1 MPEWLD
7 DAIPLETTHHASVL
21 VVRLLLALFF
31 GSLVAAVYRLSH
43 GRGKA
48 DGAALATT
56 LVLLCVLTA
65 MVSVVIGDS
74 VARAFGLVGAL
85 SIVRFR
91 TVVDD
96 TRDTAFV
103 IFAVIVGMGAGSGHL
118 LVPTIGIP
126 VVAVA
131 AFLLEWISP
140 ERAANS
146 SGTAMTSGTVVVRLG
161 LGHAPEDALNPVFT
175 RHTESC
181 RVTEAATARQGAAID
196 VTYAV
201 QLKESSSAPSLVT
214 ELNQIEG
221 VQNVELRMEAA

>member
-1 MPEWLD
+1 MPEWLN
-7 DAIPLETTHHASVL
+7 DALPSETTLHVGVL
-21 VVRLLLALFF
+21 TVRLCLALVF
-31 GSLVAAVYRLSH
+31 GSVVAAIYRLSH
-43 GRGKA
+43 GRDKQ
-48 DGAALATT
+48 DGAALTTT

-126 VVAVA
+126 VIALA
-131 AFLLEWISP
+131 AFLLEKLSP
-140 ERAANS
+140 VRSTRAS
-146 SGTAMTSGTVVVRLG
+146 TAVAAPGTVVVRLG
-161 LGHAPEDALNPVFT
+161 LGRSPEEVLSPVFG
-175 RHTESC
+175 RHTEAC
-181 RVTEAATARQGAAID
+181 HVTEAATARQGAAID

-201 QLKESSSAPSLVT
+201 RLKESSSAPSLVT
-214 ELNQIEG
+214 ELNQVEG
-221 VQNVELRMEAA
+221 VQNVELRLDAA

>member
-1 MPEWLD
+1 MPEWLN
-7 DAIPLETTHHASVL
+7 DAIPSETTLHVGVL
-21 VVRLLLALFF
+21 TVRLCLALVF
-31 GSLVAAVYRLSH
+31 GSLVAAIYRLSH
-43 GRGKA
+43 GRDKE
-48 DGAALATT
+48 DGAALTTT

-126 VVAVA
+126 VIALA
-131 AFLLEWISP
+131 AFLLEKVSP
-140 ERAANS
+140 ERSTRPTAAA
-146 SGTAMTSGTVVVRLG
+146 TPGTVVVRLG
-161 LGHAPEDALNPVFT
+161 LGRSPEEVLSPVFG
-175 RHTESC
+175 RHTEAC
-181 RVTEAATARQGAAID
+181 HVTEAATARQGAAID

-201 QLKESSSAPSLVT
+201 RLKNSSSAPSLVT
-214 ELNQIEG
+214 ELNQVEG
-221 VQNVELRMEAA
+221 VQNVELRMDAA